1 MELILIIKKIFIVS
15 FLSYLLVFSRIMFDS
30 LSECMKANDC
40 ANRVMLLKDTHTS
53 LKDERIASEPVDDYH
68 NNIGC
73 SALFKEVSYT
83 DGSKRNEFEEKVKDD
98 ANASVGAVGVLGHFI
113 AKNFILKDHTGV
125 FTTGLMG
132 CSYALSNKH
141 SKNRIED
148 FNHEVDARRLA
159 YQEATKRLSESELDD
174 LANKHLY
181 REGKVNGELLSKEEV
196 LEQRNKFYDDVISMR
211 DDVNS

>member
-1 MELILIIKKIFIVS
+1 
-15 FLSYLLVFSRIMFDS
+15 MFDS

-141 SKNRIED
+141 SKKILIM
-148 FNHEVDARRLA
+148 RLMLGVLLIKKLLRDC
-159 YQEATKRLSESELDD
+159 QKVSLMIWLINTFTEKVRSMES
-174 LANKHLY
+174 
-181 REGKVNGELLSKEEV
+181 S
-196 LEQRNKFYDDVISMR
+196 
-211 DDVNS
+211 